1 MCDEGFKEW
10 PEFEKWV
17 MTRFP
22 LLLVV
27 AVVVEVE
34 KAGYESEPVSLQD
47 LSPVENTL

>member
-1 MCDEGFKEW
+1 MCDERFKEW

-22 LLLVV
+22 LLVV

-34 KAGYESEPVSLQD
+34 KAGFEGEPVSLQD
-47 LSPVENTL
+47 LSPIENTL